1 MTIEEAKRKLVALAR
16 SQVGY
21 HEGANNYNKYAADS
35 RITRLYGWNPQNQ
48 PWCCVFVNWLFLECF
63 GYDVGA
69 GLTYGG
75 TAACANSA
83 ALFRQHGALV
93 SEPEIG
99 DQVFFY
105 ASGGINHTG
114 LVVDVSGGTIR
125 TVEGNYSDGVG
136 TAAYG
141 IGSGKI
147 AGYGRPN
154 WSLVKSLPG
163 GTEPEKPAQQKE
175 TEPKPAPAPAKNDH
189 ALKLEMIQKGAV
201 GNAVRLAQAA
211 LNARSYSCG
220 LADGIFGKDTD
231 KCVRAFQADNGLGP
245 DGIVGPLTWAALLK
259 I

>member
-1 MTIEEAKRKLVALAR
+1 MIGTTISEAKQKLVATAR
-16 SQVGY
+16 AEIGY
-21 HEGANNYNKYAADS
+21 REGSNNWTKYAGDPGIAK
-35 RITRLYGWNPQNQ
+35 LYGWVPQNQ

-63 GYDVGA
+63 GYDIGA

-75 TAACANSA
+75 TAACTNSA

-136 TAAYG
+136 TAAYR
-141 IGSGKI
+141 IGDSRI

-154 WSLVKSLPG
+154 WKLVESLPN
-163 GTEPEKPAQQKE
+163 GTAKPETPAKPE
-175 TEPKPAPAPAKNDH
+175 APAKPAKEEH
-189 ALKLEMIQKGAV
+189 KLALEMVRKGSV
-201 GNAVRLAQAA
+201 GNSVRLAQAA
-211 LNARSYSCG
+211 LNARNYSCG
-220 LADGIFGKDTD
+220 LADGIFGRDTD
-231 KCVRAFQADNGLGP
+231 KCVRAFQADNGLDP
-245 DGIVGPLTWAALLK
+245 DGIIGPLTWAALLK